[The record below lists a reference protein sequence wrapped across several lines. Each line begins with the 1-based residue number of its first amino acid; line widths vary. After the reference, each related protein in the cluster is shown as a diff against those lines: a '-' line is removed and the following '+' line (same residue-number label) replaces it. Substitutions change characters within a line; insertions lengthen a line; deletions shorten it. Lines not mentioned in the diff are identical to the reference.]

1 MTVKMSLTPTLSKRR
16 REDGSPP
23 KALTMPGETCKHC
36 NKKCTSK
43 GKSSEAIQCDICYVW
58 VHASC
63 ESFSKEQY
71 KTFSDL
77 SKSFPNLAYCCK
89 LNGCFTRLNQ
99 LIARNN
105 TFETINKPDD
115 KRGEEIMEYHSS
127 LKQSISD
134 VSSKILNL
142 SSSYSTL
149 ESNLNDN
156 KRSIKPQ
163 ETLTAANALTST
175 SVAINVVDEI
185 SERDKRKC
193 NLIIHN
199 LSEEPL
205 DNPHTDADNFTELCK
220 SALDLNIN
228 VVKAFRLGQKLS
240 TESDTARKPRTLLIK
255 LPDEQTQK
263 KVLACAPKLRFSE
276 TWGQVYIQPDMSP
289 KEREAH
295 RKVYEEL
302 KKRKN

>member
-1 MTVKMSLTPTLSKRR
+1 MSLTPTLSKRR

-23 KALTMPGETCKHC
+23 KALNMPGETCKHC

-77 SKSFPNLAYCCK
+77 LKSFPNLAYCCK

-115 KRGEEIMEYHSS
+115 KRGEEIMEYHLS

-134 VSSKILNL
+134 LSSKILNL

-149 ESNLNDN
+149 DNNLNDI

-205 DNPHTDADNFTELCK
+205 DNPHTDADNL
-220 SALDLNIN
+220 LNYVN
-228 VVKAFRLGQKLS
+228 QLS
-240 TESDTARKPRTLLIK
+240 I
-255 LPDEQTQK
+255 
-263 KVLACAPKLRFSE
+263 
-276 TWGQVYIQPDMSP
+276 
-289 KEREAH
+289 
-295 RKVYEEL
+295 
-302 KKRKN
+302 